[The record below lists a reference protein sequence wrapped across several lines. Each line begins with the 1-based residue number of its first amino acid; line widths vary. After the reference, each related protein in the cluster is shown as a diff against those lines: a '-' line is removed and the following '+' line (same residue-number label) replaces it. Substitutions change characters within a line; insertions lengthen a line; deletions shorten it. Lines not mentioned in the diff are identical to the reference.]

1 MTSKA
6 PFPHSRSLFSLL
18 PARKAPLDQMMRQ
31 CSDVQK
37 SLTSIWHSACDNA
50 SGSLQELENSK
61 KSLRLMV
68 RNPWLA
74 SGKYAQSRDLLE
86 VRPKRQL
93 HVENLSEEDDLLQEI
108 RQFLSPQPAASTQ
121 VSPPQTPRTTRHLYT
136 TPSPEVKDL
145 NNFIRKARLKYKTK
159 ASAMVERRR
168 IQQEEVMQRIAPSAE
183 VLMKARQII
192 LQKERRIKD
201 LQLKRLL
208 RRRVEEEQE
217 NRRMYLDMQSDAR
230 DLRTKAT
237 IERIYRSSRAR
248 KEFMT

>member
-1 MTSKA
+1 
-6 PFPHSRSLFSLL
+6 
-18 PARKAPLDQMMRQ
+18 
-31 CSDVQK
+31 
-37 SLTSIWHSACDNA
+37 
-50 SGSLQELENSK
+50 
-61 KSLRLMV
+61 
-68 RNPWLA
+68 
-74 SGKYAQSRDLLE
+74 
-86 VRPKRQL
+86 
-93 HVENLSEEDDLLQEI
+93 
-108 RQFLSPQPAASTQ
+108 
-121 VSPPQTPRTTRHLYT
+121 
-136 TPSPEVKDL
+136 
-145 NNFIRKARLKYKTK
+145 
-159 ASAMVERRR
+159 MVERRR